1 MSANII
7 VKKCVLVEKKFSY
20 RYGRK
25 VIIVGTPLVV
35 GVVGL
40 VKSFSVNYWMLLVLE
55 FLESAV
61 GYGNASMVLC
71 KYNMNITIN
80 SVVQPHILEP
90 GSRPLFGSRDI
101 SSRKPLG

>member
-1 MSANII
+1 MRPS
-7 VKKCVLVEKKFSY
+7 

-35 GVVGL
+35 GVAGL

-55 FLESAV
+55 FLETAL

-71 KYNMNITIN
+71 K
-80 SVVQPHILEP
+80 
-90 GSRPLFGSRDI
+90 
-101 SSRKPLG
+101 